1 MMNLAIYLIIMVA
14 VAAGIVAA
22 CIVAYN
28 RRLDR
33 ITSGEIRDTHSA
45 IPEPRTTAGVL
56 YRIILMAA
64 VVLALFSISAANG
77 KLTTLQSRVN
87 QLQSE
92 QSQLVS
98 EIEELQTQ
106 LEQSA
111 YSVANSWWEY
121 ENVDLDAGT
130 LEVVYTAQLKQYA
143 EDTAVTLEFNGK
155 SLPLEQ
161 ETPGSF
167 TGRFSIG
174 LFEEFGHPF
183 LCITENGVTKGESA
197 DFPECVFWEF
207 LPMPSYSCKF
217 ESGISLGKMK
227 YSGTY
232 TVITD
237 HPEEICFAEITY
249 LTGDRELKTM
259 DITDKVVNLEMI
271 TLEKG
276 LDLEKDLTFR
286 LELVTKDGFRI
297 VDQSVMIYETS
308 ADVESREYLR
318 ILDREGNTVWE
329 DDYR

>member
-1 MMNLAIYLIIMVA
+1 MNLAIYLIIMLA

-33 ITSGEIRDTHSA
+33 IASGEIRDTHSS

-56 YRIILMAA
+56 YRIILMVV

-77 KLTTLQSRVN
+77 KLTSLQSRVN

-98 EIEELQTQ
+98 EIEDLQTQ
-106 LEQSA
+106 LEQST

-121 ENVDLDAGT
+121 DNVDLDAGT
-130 LEVVYTAQLKQYA
+130 AEVVYTARLKQHA

-155 SLPLEQ
+155 SIPLER

-167 TGRFSIG
+167 TGRFTVG
-174 LFEEFGHPF
+174 LFEDLGQPF

-197 DFPECVFWEF
+197 ELPDYVFWEF
-207 LPMPSYSCKF
+207 LPMPSYSCQF
-217 ESGISLGKMK
+217 ESGASLGKMK
-227 YSGTY
+227 YSGSY
-232 TVITD
+232 AVLAKG
-237 HPEEICFAEITY
+237 PEEIETASVTY
-249 LTGDRELKTM
+249 LSGGRELKTL
-259 DITDKVVNLEMI
+259 DITEEVRDGKTI

-276 LDLEKDLTFR
+276 LNLEKDLTFR
-286 LELVTKDGFRI
+286 LELVTKTGYRI
-297 VDQSVMIYETS
+297 VDQTVMIYDSSIDTELL
-308 ADVESREYLR
+308 DYLR
-318 ILDREGNTVWE
+318 ILDRDGNVVWE
-329 DDYR
+329 DGYR